1 MSEEQKAPV
10 TEEQEKEVQS
20 QEQEQEAASPNQE
33 PEGESPKQEGESP
46 KEEGEGSTQE
56 GEEDEKE
63 RRRRRYRVKVTGVYH
78 MHPYFWGSL
87 KAVAS
92 ISIPG
97 FTIRGIRIV
106 QEKDEEEFRIY
117 PPQGWVGRQ
126 EKSIVKV
133 HNKEFWAQIC
143 EEVSNVYI
151 VSREKWEKGKKR
163 GKKKKEEREASQAK
177 ASQAEETQAK
187 ATQAEAVESKE

>member
-1 MSEEQKAPV
+1 MSEEQKALV

-20 QEQEQEAASPNQE
+20 QKQ
-33 PEGESPKQEGESP
+33 EGESPKQES
-46 KEEGEGSTQE
+46 EGSTQE
-56 GEEDEKE
+56 REEDEKE
-63 RRRRRYRVKVTGVYH
+63 RKRRRSRIKVTSVYH

-87 KAVAS
+87 KALAS

-143 EEVSNVYI
+143 EEVSNAYI
-151 VSREKWEKGKKR
+151 VSREKWEKRKKK
-163 GKKKKEEREASQAK
+163 GKKKEEGQASQAQ
-177 ASQAEETQAK
+177 ATQAEETQAAPS
-187 ATQAEAVESKE
+187 ATS

>member
-1 MSEEQKAPV
+1 MSEEQKVSV

-20 QEQEQEAASPNQE
+20 QNK
-33 PEGESPKQEGESP
+33 KQEGESP
-46 KEEGEGSTQE
+46 KQVSEERKRKRS
-56 GEEDEKE
+56 
-63 RRRRRYRVKVTGVYH
+63 RVKVTSVYH

-87 KAVAS
+87 KGLAS

-143 EEVSNVYI
+143 EEVSKVYI
-151 VSREKWEKGKKR
+151 VSREKWNKGKKK
-163 GKKKKEEREASQAK
+163 GKKKVEGEASQA
-177 ASQAEETQAK
+177 QETQAQE
-187 ATQAEAVESKE
+187 TQAQAVESKK